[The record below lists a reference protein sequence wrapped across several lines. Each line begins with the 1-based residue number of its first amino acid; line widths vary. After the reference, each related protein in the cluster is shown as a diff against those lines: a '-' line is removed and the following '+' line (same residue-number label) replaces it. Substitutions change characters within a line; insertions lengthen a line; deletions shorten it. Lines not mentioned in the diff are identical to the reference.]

1 MAVKT
6 GLCEKCRAVNS
17 YSAINC
23 IDCGARLPWGDA
35 AQAAQDQ
42 INAAKAVAQTAQQT
56 AQAAQAQESAAQTNS
71 PVATGK
77 FCPKCG
83 KVVVGTTNY
92 CSRCGYS
99 LNAFNDEPSFGFA
112 FLGFLIPIVGLIV
125 FLVMRDN
132 APERAHSAGKGAI
145 AGVLVYALLGGGWF
159 LNLPVNSGDN
169 GLTSPVAALV
179 NQRPGTEEIAQQVKD
194 SYNASLASKG
204 VKFTCTGVSLVRETS
219 NKYTGFAELSDGD
232 KMDVTVTFG
241 EDNKFIY
248 KVGRD

>member
-1 MAVKT
+1 MSTQT
-6 GLCEKCRAVNS
+6 GQCAKCRAINS
-17 YSAINC
+17 YSAVNC

-35 AQAAQDQ
+35 TQAAKDQVAAAQAA
-42 INAAKAVAQTAQQT
+42 AQQAQQT
-56 AQAAQAQESAAQTNS
+56 AQAAQAQQAAAQTNS

-83 KVVVGTTNY
+83 KVIVGTTNY

-132 APERAHSAGKGAI
+132 SPERAHSAGKGAI

-159 LNLPVNSGDN
+159 LNMPVNSGDN
-169 GLTSPVAALV
+169 GLTSPMAALV
-179 NQRPGTEEIAQQVKD
+179 NQRPDIDTLQKEIQEN
-194 SYNASLASKG
+194 YNKSLAEKKAD
-204 VKFTCTGVSLVRETS
+204 VTCTKVALVRETS
-219 NKYTGFAELSDGD
+219 NKYTGFAELSDNT

-241 EDNKFIY
+241 DDGNYIY
-248 KVGRD
+248 KVSR